1 MSKTVINENS
11 DSSLILHPSSLIKY
25 PRTPHLIGS
34 RIQPG
39 DEELRVI
46 DLSLLENQNFVI
58 EEKLDGSNS
67 AISFNDEGML
77 LLQSRGHF
85 LDGGPRER
93 HFGLLK
99 SWAGVHQKKFF
110 DVLGN
115 RFVMYGEW
123 LYAKHTCFYDALEH
137 YFIEFDIFDKEKG
150 NFLSTE
156 KRKEFLSGLPV
167 VSAPVV
173 FRGRIRSSKEL
184 KKLIA
189 QSAFQSADWKEKLIE
204 VCKSK
209 EMDAERVLRETDSS
223 NLMEGLY
230 LKIEADEKV
239 IERFKYVRQTFTQ
252 TVQDSGDHW
261 LNRPI
266 VPNRLRDGVD
276 IYTDEIADG

>member
-1 MSKTVINENS
+1 MINIMNK
-11 DSSLILHPSSLIKY
+11 LFKY
-25 PRTPHLIGS
+25 PRTSHLNGS
-34 RIQPG
+34 RLQPG
-39 DEELRVI
+39 DEDLLVI
-46 DLSLLENQNFVI
+46 DLSLLENQNVVI

-67 AISFNDEGML
+67 AISFNDDGML

-85 LDGGPRER
+85 LDGGGRER

-99 SWAGVHQKKFF
+99 SWAGVHQRKFF

-137 YFIEFDIFDKEKG
+137 YFIEFDIFDKETAS
-150 NFLSTE
+150 FLSTE
-156 KRKEFLSGLPV
+156 KRKELLSNLPV

-184 KKLIA
+184 KKLITR
-189 QSAFQSADWKEKLIE
+189 SAFQSAGWKEKLIE

-230 LKIEADEKV
+230 LKIETEEKV
-239 IERFKYVRQTFTQ
+239 IERFKYVRSTFTQ
-252 TVQDSGDHW
+252 TVEDSGDHW

-266 VPNRLRDGVD
+266 VPNGLRDGID
-276 IYTDEIADG
+276 IYANEL